1 MTLIRA
7 HRPQIGLSVVL
18 AVYWVPVL
26 VGVRWGVWAGG
37 DPVEVA
43 RSIGMAIGQDFLEL
57 PMTTLA
63 LAPFVLAASVAAIL
77 ALRQHATRPHEGFV
91 ADGLTLLFGLPYLVW
106 GLYLVVVYVV
116 FIAQCA
122 LLRHGSCFL

>member
-1 MTLIRA
+1 
-7 HRPQIGLSVVL
+7 VVL

-37 DPVEVA
+37 DPLEIA
-43 RSIGMAIGQDFLEL
+43 RSIGMVIGQDFLEL
-57 PMTTLA
+57 PIATLA

-77 ALRQHATRPHEGFV
+77 AVRQHATQPREGFV
-91 ADGLTLLFGLPYLVW
+91 ADRLTVLFGLPYLLW
-106 GLYLVVVYVV
+106 GLYLAIVYVV

>member
-7 HRPQIGLSVVL
+7 RRPQIGLSVVL

-37 DPVEVA
+37 DPLEIA
-43 RSIGMAIGQDFLEL
+43 RSVGMVIEQDFLEL
-57 PMTTLA
+57 PITTLA

-77 ALRQHATRPHEGFV
+77 AVRQHATQPREGFV
-91 ADGLTLLFGLPYLVW
+91 ADGLTVLFGLPYLLW
-106 GLYLVVVYVV
+106 GLYLALAYVV